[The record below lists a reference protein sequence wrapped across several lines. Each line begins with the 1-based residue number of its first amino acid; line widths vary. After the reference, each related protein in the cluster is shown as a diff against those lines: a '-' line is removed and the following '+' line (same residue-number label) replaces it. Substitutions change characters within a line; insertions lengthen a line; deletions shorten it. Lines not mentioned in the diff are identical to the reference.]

1 MDEHAITVWTVID
14 REEPDIADALKYVG
28 RSLEHVEQW
37 FDEVGVPLQDR
48 DDRFNVEEWVM

>member
-1 MDEHAITVWTVID
+1 MDTNAITVWVVID
-14 REEPDIADALKYVG
+14 REESDTADAVKYVG

-37 FDEVGVPLQDR
+37 FDEVGVPNQDR